1 MHTTRLSLI
10 KLKRILNYDPDTGLF
25 TYLVDRNYN
34 AMKGMVAGHVHKKY
48 GYVRIVIDGYTYDAH
63 VLAWYYMTGEWP
75 NVIDHDNRIRHD
87 NRWVNLK
94 NGTQSD
100 NMKNT
105 ERTKFATINGI
116 TKSTSSWAFEL
127 GLNLRTVQKRIQKGM
142 SPEQALGVK

>member
-1 MHTTRLSLI
+1 MHY
-10 KLKRILNYDPDTGLF
+10 NPETGEF
-25 TYLVDRNYN
+25 TYLVDVNYN
-34 AMKGMVAGHVHKKY
+34 ARKGMVAGHLHKKY
-48 GYVRIVIDGYTYDAH
+48 GYIRIVIDGHTCEAH
-63 VLAWYYMTGEWP
+63 RLAWFYMTGEWP
-75 NVIDHDNRIRHD
+75 NVVDHNDRVKHN
-87 NRWVNLK
+87 NAWLNLN

-105 ERTKFATINGI
+105 ARTKFATINGI